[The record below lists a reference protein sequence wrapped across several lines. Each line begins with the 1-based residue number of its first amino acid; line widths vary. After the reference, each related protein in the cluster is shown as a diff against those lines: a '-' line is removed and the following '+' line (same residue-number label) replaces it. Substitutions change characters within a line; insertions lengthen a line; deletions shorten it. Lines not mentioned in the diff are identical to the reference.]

1 VRAGVAARLGEMK
14 RQKKVIV
21 REDGYAFSAL
31 SQPLCDLQICG
42 TERTSRGDT
51 CAKIFPFHYG

>member
-1 VRAGVAARLGEMK
+1 MK